1 MRTVLKCAIG
11 RWSGGR
17 LDRGA
22 ALALSSSAALIMA
35 GCGSGGGMAAG
46 QAPPPPPTMKA
57 VTVVLSS
64 TANDQLSQFD
74 IGIQGISLT
83 SASGRKV
90 SVLSQGRQT
99 EFIHVNG
106 AVEPL
111 ITAMIPQDVYTA
123 ATVTVGSAS
132 FTCIALQPNG
142 GLIISEFGYEQTP
155 TSDVT
160 VTLPAAILVSG
171 DTAGLALDMLVSPSA
186 SWTSCNA
193 GPSSPYAITPTFT
206 LSAFG
211 SSSPAAASQNAAVAG
226 LDGQVT
232 ALDSDSGGFQITL
245 PASTSIHVIIGS
257 ATVWQ
262 GISSLTELHQ
272 GMFVDLDGALRS
284 DGSMAASRVAVEDTS
299 AVNVQRGPL
308 LLVASAVPI
317 LDMYPR
323 QAQGKDMLVD
333 YEQFSFNGSRFQV
346 FGGFSNL
353 QALPFTPSFSAD
365 NMVAGQTVYVSTPA
379 FAATGNYDAVAN
391 TITLVPQTVNGTVTG
406 VGISGDFSVYT
417 VSLAPYDL
425 LSLLATQPGQTTLLT
440 SPGVIEVYVDTNT
453 VMPPSSAPA
462 PGDTLRFYGLV
473 FNDHGTLRMD
483 CARIGP
489 GVTELSQWALTVP
502 GVARAAVGGD
512 SGKSTGSGM
521 LRALREGRL
530 RHFPAPFHSHGAP
543 PRLGPSPA
551 AVCLAF
557 RAMDQGQGVL
567 NFGQRLPGE

>member
-1 MRTVLKCAIG
+1 MRSVVKCAIG
-11 RWSGGR
+11 RWNGCK
-17 LDRGA
+17 LERGP
-22 ALALSSSAALIMA
+22 ALALSACVALSIT
-35 GCGSGGGMAAG
+35 GCGSGGGMPPA
-46 QAPPPPPTMKA
+46 QTPPPPPAMKA

-64 TANDQLSQFD
+64 TANDQLSEFD

-106 AVEPL
+106 AMEPL

-123 ATVTVGSAS
+123 ATVTVGSAD

-142 GLIISEFGYEQTP
+142 GLVISEFGYGQTP
-155 TSDVT
+155 TANVT
-160 VTLPAAILVSG
+160 VALPAPIEVSG
-171 DTAGLALDMLVSPSA
+171 DTLGLTIDMLVSTSA
-186 SWTSCNA
+186 SWGSCGA
-193 GPSSPYAITPTFT
+193 GVRYAITPTFT

-245 PASTSIHVIIGS
+245 PASTSIHVTIGS

-284 DGSMAASRVAVEDTS
+284 DGSMAASRVAVEDSS

-317 LDMYPR
+317 LEMYPR
-323 QAQGKDMLVD
+323 QAQGKDVRVD
-333 YEQFSFNGSRFQV
+333 YEQFNFNGSRFQV
-346 FGGFSNL
+346 SGELSNL

-365 NMVAGQTVYVSTPA
+365 NMVPGQTVYVSTPA
-379 FAATGNYDAVAN
+379 FADTGNYNAVAN

-406 VGISGDFSVYT
+406 VGLSGDFSVYT

-453 VMPPSSAPA
+453 VMLTSSAPA

-483 CARIGP
+483 CARISA
-489 GVTELSQWALTVP
+489 GVTALSP
-502 GVARAAVGGD
+502 
-512 SGKSTGSGM
+512 
-521 LRALREGRL
+521 
-530 RHFPAPFHSHGAP
+530 
-543 PRLGPSPA
+543 
-551 AVCLAF
+551 
-557 RAMDQGQGVL
+557 
-567 NFGQRLPGE
+567 